1 MAEVRDEV
9 PHVTGVRGKALLW
22 FGMLGPALAWSLG
35 FSLDYGLVRLACAK
49 QNMIPLHL
57 VTLVT
62 LAVVV
67 LAGAVAHREWRRAG
81 GGEPTEG
88 GGPIPRS
95 RFMGM
100 FGMLASA
107 FFALLVL
114 AQWAPKL
121 FLNPCMG
128 I

>member
-1 MAEVRDEV
+1 MDEVRDEV
-9 PHVTGVRGKALLW
+9 VRVTEPRGAARLW
-22 FGMLGPALAWSLG
+22 FGMMGAPLAWALG
-35 FSLDYGLVRLACAK
+35 FGTDYGLVRLACAR

-57 VTLVT
+57 VTVVE

-67 LAGAVAHREWRRAG
+67 AAGVVAHREWRRAG
-81 GGEPTEG
+81 GGEPAEA